1 MYNSS
6 QLKKELEDLQNKPAP
21 VEVKEANNVEAPVK
35 EEPPTTPVT
44 PVPAVQIKEEP
55 VAVKEPEEEV
65 EVRFNF
71 RHFHASKNQFSNLC
85 KLEESG
91 KLINIFTF

>member
-1 MYNSS
+1 
-6 QLKKELEDLQNKPAP
+6 
-21 VEVKEANNVEAPVK
+21 VEVKEVNNVEAPVK

-65 EVRFNF
+65 EVWSLR
-71 RHFHASKNQFSNLC
+71 R
-85 KLEESG
+85 
-91 KLINIFTF
+91 